1 MKPEV
6 RNEDAAEASRAAG
19 AESRE
24 PGAQRRLTPRTT
36 RLIRVPDLHAF
47 RDAVVRLA
55 TSGSPLDA
63 RDRIVVVPTR
73 AAASLVI
80 RTLEDSALDEA
91 TRAVVLPDF
100 VTPRELVSRLG
111 ERLVNS
117 RAMLTPA
124 EREVLLATACRSARE
139 QAVEPP
145 FKLRPGLIAEILRLY
160 DELKRRQNS
169 VDDFERRVL
178 GLLEPGAA
186 SDRGAERLVR
196 QTRFL
201 VAAFRDFERR
211 SSEWG
216 EDEHVLRARLVID
229 TSLHPYRHA
238 LVTVSDESFEPYGLG
253 PADWDLLAR
262 IPGLERLDVVVT
274 DTMLAGAL
282 HERIHRM
289 LPGIEET
296 REEAPLDRQ
305 LPVLVIPPG
314 GAAVH
319 TARDREEEIAGVARR
334 VKHDVRTGVLAAPGD
349 AAIVVR
355 QRLPYVYVARQVLRS
370 AGLPCQTFDALPLA
384 SEPFAAAL
392 DLVLS
397 CASADFAR
405 VPAAA
410 LLRSPHFDFAP
421 LATASRDSGGD
432 ADVAALDR
440 TLAEAG
446 YLGGIDSLE
455 RLVRT
460 WQQSDVIPSRMQRAI
475 RAGERLLAIA
485 RELSPLRS
493 SAPVAE
499 HLRILLEFLLAHGWS
514 ALPDESQRARHLRAR
529 GAVLG
534 TLATLR
540 DAHARFDSEVVTGD
554 EVAALVRRWI
564 EAQTFAPRTG
574 EHGIHLVDA
583 DSARFG
589 RFEHVY
595 IAGLVEGEWPDP
607 ARRNIFYSPA
617 VLRELGWPSEPD
629 RLAGARAAF
638 ADLLRLPASRLSVST
653 FLLEGDALVTPSA
666 LLDEVE
672 HGGLDSLEEAV
683 PSHRIFEAEALSGD
697 PLDRTP
703 LAESAREWLD
713 RRLRVIELPSR
724 RFHGFTDPV
733 PPRPFSVSALERYQ
747 DCPFKF
753 FAAEVLR
760 LEELSDDEPMSPR
773 ARGRFIHE
781 VFQRFYEAWEERE
794 GGAITAER
802 LDEARALMA
811 EVAEPLLGRL
821 PDADAALERTRLFG
835 SAISTGSVEIVF
847 GHEAAHAADV
857 RERWLEYRLEGE
869 FALGSPE
876 GRKVLLKGVADRI
889 DLLSDNRLRVVDYKS
904 GSAPNPSRALQVAIY
919 ALCAQERLRARGGE
933 SWPVAEAIY
942 LAFSGKRSHTT
953 IVKAGESDP
962 EDALHAA
969 RTRLFRIVDGIGR
982 GEFPPRPHDEILCDF
997 CAYAAV
1003 CRKDYVHD

>member
-1 MKPEV
+1 
-6 RNEDAAEASRAAG
+6 
-19 AESRE
+19 
-24 PGAQRRLTPRTT
+24 
-36 RLIRVPDLHAF
+36 LHAF
-47 RDAVVRLA
+47 RSTVVRLA
-55 TSGSPLDA
+55 TSGLPLDA
-63 RDRIVVVPTR
+63 RDRLVVVPTR
-73 AAASLVI
+73 AAASLLL
-80 RTLEDSALDEA
+80 RTIEDSTVANA
-91 TRAVVLPDF
+91 TRAVLLPDF
-100 VTPRELVSRLG
+100 ATSRELVFRLG
-111 ERLVNS
+111 ERLGHR
-117 RAMLTPA
+117 RAMLAPA
-124 EREVLLATACRSARE
+124 EREVLLAAACRAARA
-139 QAVEPP
+139 QALEPP
-145 FKLRPGLIAEILRLY
+145 FQLRPGLVAEILRLY
-160 DELKRRQNS
+160 DELRRRQNS

-201 VAAFRDFERR
+201 AAALRDFERR

-216 EDEHVLRARLVID
+216 EDEHRLRARLLSD
-229 TSLHPYRHA
+229 TPLHPYRHA
-238 LVTVSDESFEPYGLG
+238 VVTVADECVEPYGLG
-253 PADWDLLAR
+253 PADWDLLTR
-262 IPGLERLDVVVT
+262 IPGLQRLDVVVT

-289 LPGIEET
+289 LPGIEEI

-314 GAAVH
+314 GAGVH
-319 TARDREEEIAGVARR
+319 AARDREEEVAGIARR
-334 VKHDVRTGVLAAPGD
+334 VKHDVRTGVLAAPGH

-355 QRLPYVYVARQVLRS
+355 QRLPYVYVVREVLRS
-370 AGLPCQTFDALPLA
+370 AGLSCQTFDALPLA

-397 CASADFAR
+397 FVSADFAR
-405 VPAAA
+405 VPATA
-410 LLRSPHFDFAP
+410 LLRSPHFDFLRLAP
-421 LATASRDSGGD
+421 SRGNPAGD
-432 ADVAALDR
+432 PDIAALDR
-440 TLAEAG
+440 VLAEAG

-455 RLVRT
+455 RLVRA
-460 WQQSDVIPSRMQRAI
+460 WQEAEPKPIRTERAV

-485 RELSPLRS
+485 SELVPLRS

-499 HLRILLEFLLAHGWS
+499 HLRILLEFLLAHES
-514 ALPDESQRARHLRAR
+514 AALPDESLRARHLRAR

-540 DAHARFDSEVVTGD
+540 DAHARFDSEMVSGD

-564 EAQTFAPRTG
+564 EAQTFAPHTG
-574 EHGIHLVDA
+574 AHGIHLVDA

-595 IAGLVEGEWPDP
+595 VAGLVEGEWPDP

-617 VLRELGWPSEPD
+617 VLRELGWPSETD

-653 FLLEGDALVTPSA
+653 FLLEDDALVTPSA
-666 LLDEVE
+666 LVDEVE
-672 HGGLDSLEEAV
+672 QSGLDSIEEAA
-683 PSHRIFEAEALSGD
+683 PSHRIFQAEALCHE

-703 LAESAREWLD
+703 LSAGAREWLD
-713 RRLRVIELPSR
+713 RRLRVHELPLR
-724 RFHGFTDPV
+724 RFRGFTDP
-733 PPRPFSVSALERYQ
+733 PAGRPLSLSALERYQ

-753 FAAEVLR
+753 FASEVLR
-760 LEELSDDEPMSPR
+760 LEELPDDEPMSPR

-781 VFQRFYEAWEERE
+781 VFQRFYEEWERRG

-802 LDEARALMA
+802 LDDARLLMSD
-811 EVAEPLLGRL
+811 VAEPLLARL
-821 PDADAALERTRLFG
+821 PHADAALERARLFG

-847 GHEAAHAADV
+847 GHEAAAAAEV

-869 FALGSPE
+869 FALGSPD
-876 GRKVLLKGVADRI
+876 GRKVSLKGIADRI
-889 DLLSDNRLRVVDYKS
+889 DLLSDHRLRVVDYKS
-904 GSAPNPSRALQVAIY
+904 GSAPNTSRALQVAIY
-919 ALCAQERLRARGGE
+919 ALCAQERVRAGRDGD
-933 SWPVAEAIY
+933 WRIAEAIY
-942 LAFSGKRSHTT
+942 LAFSGKRSHAPV
-953 IVKAGESDP
+953 VKAGDSDP
-962 EDALHAA
+962 ERSLHAA
-969 RTRLFRIVDGIGR
+969 RARLFHIVDSVGR